1 MKLTHMPEDVPLL
14 QAIIHFTWTCRRSG
28 EESKLRADWWN
39 FDLRQAACIRGG
51 RREWIRRVSCG
62 VYFYHVC
69 VCVYCLPYFC
79 IDFCHYRFSKSSLYI
94 AMIVFMC
101 SVCFQSKCCPFIN
114 IDKAHL
120 AICWMLWK
128 QWSEWDQFVI
138 STLVFHF
145 SKWCIMSLHSM
156 MRTVV
161 RMY

>member
-1 MKLTHMPEDVPLL
+1 MPEDVPLL

-39 FDLRQAACIRGG
+39 FDLRQAVCMRAG
-51 RREWIRRVSCG
+51 RCEWIRRVPVSCS

-69 VCVYCLPYFC
+69 VCVCTAFHTSVLISVI
-79 IDFCHYRFSKSSLYI
+79 IDSVSHDFTLLWLSLC
-94 AMIVFMC
+94 AACV
-101 SVCFQSKCCPFIN
+101 QSKCCLFIN
-114 IDKAHL
+114 IDKAHI
-120 AICWMLWK
+120 AVCWMLWK
-128 QWSEWDQFVI
+128 QCSEWDQFVI

-156 MRTVV
+156 MHTVF